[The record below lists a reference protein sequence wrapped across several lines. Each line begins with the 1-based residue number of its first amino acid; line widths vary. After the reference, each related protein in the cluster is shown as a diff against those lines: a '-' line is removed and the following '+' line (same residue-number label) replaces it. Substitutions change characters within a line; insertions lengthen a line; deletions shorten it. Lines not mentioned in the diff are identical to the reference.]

1 MTQARSCVV
10 FDTSTL
16 IGCCITP
23 HGKPAQALAYAL
35 RQHVLAISHATQAEL
50 VEVFNRDK
58 FNAWRAKEQ
67 RLVFLNAI
75 LKSAQMLEVVQRVT
89 DCRDP
94 KDNKFLEL
102 ALSAKAS
109 ALVSSN
115 SDLLVLHPYRGIP
128 IVTPANFL
136 ATA

>member
-1 MTQARSCVV
+1 M
-10 FDTSTL
+10 
-16 IGCCITP
+16 
-23 HGKPAQALAYAL
+23 
-35 RQHVLAISHATQAEL
+35 
-50 VEVFNRDK
+50 FNRDK

-75 LKSAQMLEVVQRVT
+75 LKSTQMLEVVHRVN

-109 ALVSSN
+109 AIVSSD

-128 IVTPANFL
+128 IVTPAHFL
-136 ATA
+136 AIA